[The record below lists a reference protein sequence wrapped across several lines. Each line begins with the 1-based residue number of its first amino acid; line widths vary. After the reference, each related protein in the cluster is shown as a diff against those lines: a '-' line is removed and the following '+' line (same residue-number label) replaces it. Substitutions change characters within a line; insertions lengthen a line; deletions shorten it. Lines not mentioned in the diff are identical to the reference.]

1 MNDILYRGLFDDAAL
16 FPPGNAPMGQALP
29 DHREHR
35 ASERARYVGPFLVAE
50 GRVAELRAVLAREE
64 TDHGP
69 LEVVVTVPGGADDV
83 PAALD
88 ALNADPALN
97 LVGMEVAAPPGT
109 AADTAAALTKALPA
123 GTVGYV
129 EVARGESASADIAA
143 LAGTGA
149 NAKFRTGGL
158 KPEAHPTEAEL
169 AALISAAVTAEVP
182 FKCTAGLHHA
192 IRHSTTEGFEQHGFL
207 NVLMATHTLLVEGS
221 EADARE
227 ILAERNGPA
236 LAARA
241 KALGDVE
248 QADVRT
254 RFRSFGTCSITEP
267 LEDLTV
273 LGAL

>member
-1 MNDILYRGLFDDAAL
+1 MNDTLYRGLFDDAAL

-221 EADARE
+221 ETDARE

>member
-221 EADARE
+221 ETDARE

>member
-1 MNDILYRGLFDDAAL
+1 MNDTLYRGLFDDAAL

>member
-1 MNDILYRGLFDDAAL
+1 MNDTLYRGLFDDAAL

-207 NVLMATHTLLVEGS
+207 NVLLATHTLLVEGS